1 MKKIK
6 QVIQSCAV
14 VMIMG
19 CFACGGPH
27 YESLDEWR
35 PKVIEPTR
43 SPWSKFVSP
52 WSPPMEIGVDL
63 WPDTSLHSYPFW
75 ESQFFVRAR
84 CVSLGEKFDF
94 NPRYWGGGTGACQL
108 VTLSIEIMHQSGDER
123 FENDAL
129 FFENEMPH
137 GMELVRI
144 RRKDGQIEEYVPCYD
159 DRSGMIYGWYMPFM
173 ENTVVK
179 MKRYFLVSAESDFI
193 SKHDLYLS
201 YFGEK
206 IKVDMSVL
214 EDENVQRGSSDS
226 ENDRSSKP

>member
-1 MKKIK
+1 MKKT
-6 QVIQSCAV
+6 QYVIQSFTLA
-14 VMIMG
+14 MLLG
-19 CFACGGPH
+19 CLACGGPH
-27 YESLDEWR
+27 YESLDDWR

-52 WSPPMEIGVDL
+52 WSPPMVIGVDL
-63 WPDTSLHSYPFW
+63 WWNTSVHPYPIY
-75 ESQFFVRAR
+75 EPPFFVRAR
-84 CVSLGEKFDF
+84 CVSLGEKCDF

-108 VTLSIEIMHQSGDER
+108 VTLSIEIMHQHGDER

-129 FFENEMPH
+129 FFVDEMPH
-137 GMELVRI
+137 GMELI
-144 RRKDGQIEEYVPCYD
+144 RERRDNGEIEEYIPCYND
-159 DRSGMIYGWYMPFM
+159 GSGMIYGWYMPFI

-179 MKRYFLVSAESDFI
+179 MVRLFLVSAESDFI